1 MKRIFLIVLDS
12 VGIGYLPDAADYGDE
27 GANTMATI
35 SASPFFSVPT
45 LRRLG
50 LAHIDGL
57 SYLKPEGEPEAA
69 VARAAEASRGKDT
82 TIGHWEIAG
91 LVSPAPLPTYPNGFP
106 DEIIRAFEEQTGR
119 KVLCNKPYS
128 GTEVIR
134 DYGEEHLRTGALI
147 VYTSADSVFQIAAH
161 ESVVP
166 VETLYEYC
174 KIARKLLVG
183 KHGVG
188 RVIARPFEGS
198 WPFSRTSRRHD
209 YSLEPPG
216 QTMLDAISSAG
227 MDCISVGKIRDIFAG
242 RGITEY
248 VYTAGNQEG
257 MQRTLE
263 YADKDFTGL
272 CFTNLVDFDMVYGHR
287 NNVDGYARAL
297 SDFDV
302 WLQDFLPKLQKDD
315 LLIITA
321 DHGCDPGFRGTDHSR
336 EYVPVF
342 FCGKQVCPGN
352 LGTLTTFSDIAATVT
367 DLLNVPY
374 DCPGHS
380 LKNRLFQE
388 SAVSDQELVEA
399 AKTAMKQAYAP
410 YSRFHVGAALL
421 DRNGKVYTG
430 CNIENSSL
438 TPTVCA
444 ERTAFFK
451 AISEGVRDFEAIAV
465 VGGPQGEINEITAPC
480 GVCRQVMTEFCDPDS
495 FRILLGHADG
505 FKTVLLKELLP
516 YGFKLKEI

>member
-1 MKRIFLIVLDS
+1 M
-12 VGIGYLPDAADYGDE
+12 
-27 GANTMATI
+27 
-35 SASPFFSVPT
+35 
-45 LRRLG
+45 
-50 LAHIDGL
+50 
-57 SYLKPEGEPEAA
+57 
-69 VARAAEASRGKDT
+69 
-82 TIGHWEIAG
+82 
-91 LVSPAPLPTYPNGFP
+91 
-106 DEIIRAFEEQTGR
+106 
-119 KVLCNKPYS
+119 
-128 GTEVIR
+128 
-134 DYGEEHLRTGALI
+134 
-147 VYTSADSVFQIAAH
+147 
-161 ESVVP
+161 
-166 VETLYEYC
+166 
-174 KIARKLLVG
+174 
-183 KHGVG
+183 
-188 RVIARPFEGS
+188 
-198 WPFSRTSRRHD
+198 
-209 YSLEPPG
+209 
-216 QTMLDAISSAG
+216 
-227 MDCISVGKIRDIFAG
+227 
-242 RGITEY
+242 
-248 VYTAGNQEG
+248 
-257 MQRTLE
+257 
-263 YADKDFTGL
+263 
-272 CFTNLVDFDMVYGHR
+272 
-287 NNVDGYARAL
+287 
-297 SDFDV
+297 
-302 WLQDFLPKLQKDD
+302 
-315 LLIITA
+315 
-321 DHGCDPGFRGTDHSR
+321 
-336 EYVPVF
+336 
-342 FCGKQVCPGN
+342 
-352 LGTLTTFSDIAATVT
+352 TTFSDIAATVT